1 MRIRRILWVGAFLA
15 TSILASWATV
25 CWSGEPDRL
34 EGTAWILSE
43 LEGPSLL
50 SERQATLRF
59 EKGRILG
66 TDGCNRYQAGY
77 AAEGEKLQIVGN
89 IVSTKMACEEPVM
102 RQAETFLGTLVKV
115 GGYSRD
121 TGRLVLL
128 DVDGNALATLREQ
141 RRELAPSSWRVT
153 AFNNGKQGVVS
164 VLGDSEINVHFGAG
178 GALSGSAG
186 CNTFNAVYATSG
198 QGIKITRLAATKK
211 VCARPRG
218 LMEQEAQFL
227 RALETAAIWILD
239 GDRLELRTSRQSL
252 AVTLW
257 VES

>member
-1 MRIRRILWVGAFLA
+1 MGIRRILRTGAFIA
-15 TSILASWATV
+15 TSILASWAAV
-25 CWSGEPDRL
+25 CWSADTDRL

-66 TDGCNRYQAGY
+66 TDGCNRYQASY
-77 AAEGEKLQIVGN
+77 TAEAGKLRIGGD
-89 IVSTKMACEEPVM
+89 ILSTKMACEEPVM
-102 RQAETFLGTLVKV
+102 RQAEAFLGTLVKV
-115 GGYSRD
+115 GGYLRD
-121 TGRLVLL
+121 PGRLVLL

-153 AFNNGKQGVVS
+153 AYNNGKQGVVS
-164 VLGDSEINVHFGAG
+164 VLGGSEITVHFGAG

-198 QGIKITRLAATKK
+198 QGIKITRMAATKK
-211 VCARPRG
+211 MCARPRG

-227 RALETAAIWILD
+227 RALETAAIWLLD

-257 VES
+257 AEK